1 MIRKIR
7 KRHRIIWVILA
18 IILPLIFVASIMFR
32 HSEPANENIPQ
43 VQRTVEK

>member
-32 HSEPANENIPQ
+32 HSEPVNQNIPQ
-43 VQRTVEK
+43 VQRKAEK